1 MTVNS
6 NPHTHLDLVSN
17 VMYGTCSLMH
27 KNTQV
32 FPAHV
37 KGADL
42 RGTYLVL
49 SQRLNRP
56 HVLWFH

>member
-42 RGTYLVL
+42 K
-49 SQRLNRP
+49 QRNVSSIITALE
-56 HVLWFH
+56 